1 MPVCYH
7 PIQKDCA
14 LVFNLDQD
22 PSILLDLEIDELKLR
37 TFTPKSKLP
46 KGLEKLQIH
55 SIKFNSSPMFVS
67 SIYKVS
73 PKIQDQLKL
82 NMSDILEKVDFMK
95 KNATEI
101 ERIIQELFSKVEI
114 NDSENDEDQ
123 ALYDNFMSDHDR
135 RVSDEIQN
143 LDEKDLVSFK
153 PVFEDKKL
161 NKLFLNFKARNYP
174 NSLNENEKELWFETV
189 QSRVHNG
196 EKNYLSI
203 DLFFNQLEQLSSLEK
218 YRHLAKDLE
227 EYVRRFL

>member
-1 MPVCYH
+1 L
-7 PIQKDCA
+7 A
-14 LVFNLDQD
+14 
-22 PSILLDLEIDELKLR
+22 
-37 TFTPKSKLP
+37 FTPKSKLP

-67 SIYKVS
+67 NIYKLS
-73 PKIQDQLKL
+73 PTIQGQLKL
-82 NMSDILEKVDFMK
+82 NMSDVLEKVDFMK
-95 KNATEI
+95 KNTTEI
-101 ERIIQELFSKVEI
+101 ERIIQELFSNVEI
-114 NDSENDEDQ
+114 NDQENDEDQ

-143 LDEKDLVSFK
+143 LDQKDLVSFK

-189 QSRVHNG
+189 QSRVLNG

-203 DLFFNQLEQLSSLEK
+203 DVFFNQLEQLSSLEK
-218 YRHLAKDLE
+218 YRHLVKDLE

>member
-1 MPVCYH
+1 
-7 PIQKDCA
+7 
-14 LVFNLDQD
+14 
-22 PSILLDLEIDELKLR
+22 
-37 TFTPKSKLP
+37 
-46 KGLEKLQIH
+46 
-55 SIKFNSSPMFVS
+55 
-67 SIYKVS
+67 
-73 PKIQDQLKL
+73 
-82 NMSDILEKVDFMK
+82 
-95 KNATEI
+95 
-101 ERIIQELFSKVEI
+101 
-114 NDSENDEDQ
+114 
-123 ALYDNFMSDHDR
+123 MSDHDR

-218 YRHLAKDLE
+218 YRHLVKDLE